1 MGDGFYRALEERFR
15 GSRELVRARLGVY
28 RPFVA
33 PLARPRARV
42 LDLGCGR
49 GEWLEVLGEE
59 GFEAFGVDLD
69 EGMLA
74 ACRERGLAVAQA
86 DAVATL
92 EGVPPESLSV
102 VSAFH
107 LVEHLPFATVRR
119 IVAAALRALEPGGLL
134 ILETPNPENVLVAA
148 RDFYLDPTHVRP
160 IPAALLAFVA
170 EEAGFARTKVLFLQ
184 EPEALAR
191 GEAPGLYE
199 VLAGVSP
206 DYAVVAQKG
215 GAAAGLMAALDAAFA
230 AEYGSRLEPLARR
243 YDEVVKIAL
252 QQAATGVHGARSLAE
267 EARWRADGAQESAL
281 AARSMAEQAQES
293 ALAARSMAEQA
304 QRLSEEALQKAV
316 EVSEQLQAQVQA
328 LTAQLLA
335 VYASRSWRITAPLR
349 AIGQGGRR
357 VREGVLRAL
366 LSRSWVRAMGKWALA
381 PFPGLRARLLRAAL
395 GGAVTVESVE
405 QRVQSPADTPYERR
419 MAAALARAQ
428 QER

>member
-1 MGDGFYRALEERFR
+1 MGEGFYRALEERFR
-15 GSRELVRARLGVY
+15 GSRELVRSRLEVY

-33 PLARPRARV
+33 LLARPGARA

-49 GEWLEVLGEE
+49 GEWLEALGEA

-74 ACRERGLAVAQA
+74 ACRERGLAVALA

-92 EGVPPESLSV
+92 EGVPEGSLSV

-107 LVEHLPFATVRR
+107 LVEHLPFALVRC

-134 ILETPNPENVLVAA
+134 ILETPNPENLLVAA

-184 EPEALAR
+184 EDAALAQGR
-191 GEAPGLYE
+191 APGLYE

-215 GAAAGLMAALDAAFA
+215 GAAAGLMEAFA
-230 AEYGSRLEPLARR
+230 ALFAAEHGLRLEPLARR
-243 YDEVVKIAL
+243 YDEALGGAL
-252 QQAATGVHGARSLAE
+252 QQVASEARGAYGLAE
-267 EARWRADGAQESAL
+267 EALQ
-281 AARSMAEQAQES
+281 RSRETG
-293 ALAARSMAEQA
+293 
-304 QRLSEEALQKAV
+304 
-316 EVSEQLQAQVQA
+316 EQLQAQTQA
-328 LTAQLLA
+328 LAAQLSA

-349 AIGQGGRR
+349 AMGEVLRRLRQGVRRRGAAMGRRLVQGGAAVPWLRRLGGRWLSRWPAAKRR
-357 VREGVLRAL
+357 VRRWLHHGDDGRGALPQWEVVREEVGSAQRAEG
-366 LSRSWVRAMGKWALA
+366 W
-381 PFPGLRARLLRAAL
+381 PGR
-395 GGAVTVESVE
+395 GGAVPGD
-405 QRVQSPADTPYERR
+405 SP
-419 MAAALARAQ
+419 LARWWQ
-428 QER
+428 VYRDESQ